1 MRMPEFSTAPS
12 QSRTA
17 KFAKA
22 VKADRGRNC
31 NQLPSSPCF
40 NKQFCLL
47 TYLLAYLP
55 PPLVVEP
62 EGAVPLLVESPLVE
76 PELVEAEPVAPAPDE
91 PAAAGVPLVVSF
103 SPVGLIRPLRFSE
116 VLPAPSLVFASGAP
130 LALDL
135 PDVDAPLDE
144 PLALF
149 LFLVLALVLV
159 VSFSPVGLILPAR
172 FSLVLPAPSLV
183 FASGPS
189 LAPEALLPAADC
201 REEVD
206 ESPEVAA
213 PPAVDL
219 PAEVELPDEASG
231 LAVELVVSF
240 SPVALILPARFPDVL
255 PAPSFVFAS
264 APADG
269 REVALLSLADDC
281 AKAEVAPNIIASV
294 ATPSIRLKIFDFD
307 ISILLFMTHRK
318 FKELQ
323 SRA

>member
-1 MRMPEFSTAPS
+1 
-12 QSRTA
+12 
-17 KFAKA
+17 
-22 VKADRGRNC
+22 
-31 NQLPSSPCF
+31 
-40 NKQFCLL
+40 
-47 TYLLAYLP
+47 
-55 PPLVVEP
+55 LVVEP
-62 EGAVPLLVESPLVE
+62 EGAVPLLVE

-91 PAAAGVPLVVSF
+91 PAAGAVPLVVSF
-103 SPVGLIRPLRFSE
+103 SPVALILPLRFSE
-116 VLPAPSLVFASGAP
+116 VLPAASLVLASGAP

-135 PDVDAPLDE
+135 PEVDAPLDE

-172 FSLVLPAPSLV
+172 FSLVLPAASLV
-183 FASGPS
+183 FASGPP

-201 REEVD
+201 PEE
-206 ESPEVAA
+206 A
-213 PPAVDL
+213 
-219 PAEVELPDEASG
+219 ELPDEASG

-240 SPVALILPARFPDVL
+240 SPVALIRPARFSDVL

-281 AKAEVAPNIIASV
+281 AMAEVAPNIIASV

-318 FKELQ
+318 FTELQ
-323 SRA
+323 SRQ